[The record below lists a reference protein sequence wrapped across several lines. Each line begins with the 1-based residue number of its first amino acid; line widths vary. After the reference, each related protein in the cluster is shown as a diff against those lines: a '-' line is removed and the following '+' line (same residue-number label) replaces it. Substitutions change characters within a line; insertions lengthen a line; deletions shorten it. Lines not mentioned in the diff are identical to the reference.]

1 MRFCLYWLFIRDS
14 DFFVCGFLKE
24 VFDLC
29 KFVDIVNK
37 KIDVINRCIIY
48 LEILLII
55 VIVNINIIIDILR
68 R

>member
-1 MRFCLYWLFIRDS
+1 MRFCLYWLFISDS
-14 DFFVCGFLKE
+14 DFFVGGFLKE

-55 VIVNINIIIDILR
+55 VIVNINIIIDIIR